1 MNVPLEWASEN
12 ILDYRRKLLDL
23 IILILISLIL
33 IFSSFKE
40 LDTWREIEN
49 VLVKVTQSS
58 K

>member
-33 IFSSFKE
+33 IFSLFKE